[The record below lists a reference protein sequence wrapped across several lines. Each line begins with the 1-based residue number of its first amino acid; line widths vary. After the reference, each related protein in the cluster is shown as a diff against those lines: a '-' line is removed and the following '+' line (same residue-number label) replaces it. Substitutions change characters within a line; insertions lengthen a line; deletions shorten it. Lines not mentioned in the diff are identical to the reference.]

1 MKICPT
7 CGKTYDD
14 SANIC
19 STCGVSL
26 NPSADNNQQSY
37 QQNFQNA
44 QQNFQQGFQQASQ
57 GINQGF
63 QQMGYNP
70 NPMNI
75 GPRSIVMAII
85 LTIVTCGIYGIYWMV
100 KLNDELIQLS
110 GDQGTSG
117 VMVVVLSIVTCGI
130 YEIYWMF
137 KMGQRVDMLNGNP
150 SGNTGILYLVL
161 SLFGLGIVNYCLIQD
176 TINKRVS

>member
-7 CGKTYDD
+7 CGRSYDD

-26 NPSADNNQQSY
+26 NPAADNA

-63 QQMGYNP
+63 QSMGYNP

-75 GPRSIVMAII
+75 GPRNIVVAII
-85 LTIVTCGIYGIYWMV
+85 LSIVTCGLYGIYWMV
-100 KLNDELIQLS
+100 KINDELMSLV
-110 GDQGTSG
+110 GEQGTSG
-117 VMVVVLSIVTCGI
+117 IMVVILSIVTCGI
-130 YEIYWMF
+130 YELYWMY
-137 KMGQRVDMLNGNP
+137 KMGQRVDTLNGVNG
-150 SGNTGILYLVL
+150 GNTGILYLIL
-161 SLFGLGIVNYCLIQD
+161 SIFGLGIVNYCLIQD
-176 TINKRVS
+176 AINKRVS